1 MSAPVRFLNAL
12 AQSLSTMVLY
22 SPEHPAW
29 TRAVRVVREALAALV
44 AQESEPRFSF
54 VGDEVVF
61 GRTALHEMAGWNWT
75 AKLASVGVQRIE
87 FHGLPE
93 PEELEKFLADVLRRL
108 ARGTTP
114 SARAADASTAHIRYG
129 AIAVLDEDQ
138 GALEALIQQV
148 ARTPAESLPF
158 GMGEEVNTIE
168 WLQSEAAQRGKLE
181 LAEADTVVRSLTV
194 AMRGSSAMIIPLLR
208 LKASDPYNA
217 IHAINVSVLA
227 MAFAEYLGLGGKTV
241 HELGTAALLHD
252 LGMARVPKELLGKPE
267 TLTDRERE
275 IIERHTSDGARLI
288 AASDKR
294 MELASLVAFEHHL
307 RPNGSGYPKRI
318 YERPPHRASAFV
330 RICSVYNALRLP
342 RAHRTTMTADQSL
355 EFIDQRAG
363 LDFDTELAPAFTGMM
378 RRLEK
383 RVTVLDRDG
392 TVRSPA
398 LTPAPLP
405 VVNVDY

>member
-1 MSAPVRFLNAL
+1 MSAAVRFLNAL

-29 TRAVRVVREALAALV
+29 TKAVRIVREALAALV
-44 AQESEPRFSF
+44 AQDDAPRFSF
-54 VGDEVVF
+54 VGDEVVY
-61 GRTALHEMAGWNWT
+61 GRAALHEMAGWNWT
-75 AKLASVGVQRIE
+75 SKLASVGVQRIE

-93 PEELEKFLADVLRRL
+93 PEELEKFLAEVLRRL

-114 SARAADASTAHIRYG
+114 GGRAPDASTAHIRYG

-148 ARTPAESLPF
+148 ARTPSETLPF

-168 WLQSEAAQRGKLE
+168 WLQSEAAQRGRIE

-252 LGMARVPKELLGKPE
+252 LGMARVPRELLGKPE
-267 TLTDRERE
+267 SLTDRERGMVGQ
-275 IIERHTSDGARLI
+275 S
-288 AASDKR
+288 
-294 MELASLVAFEHHL
+294 V
-307 RPNGSGYPKRI
+307 NGG
-318 YERPPHRASAFV
+318 
-330 RICSVYNALRLP
+330 
-342 RAHRTTMTADQSL
+342 
-355 EFIDQRAG
+355 
-363 LDFDTELAPAFTGMM
+363 
-378 RRLEK
+378 
-383 RVTVLDRDG
+383 
-392 TVRSPA
+392 
-398 LTPAPLP
+398 
-405 VVNVDY
+405 

>member
-22 SPEHPAW
+22 SPGHPAW
-29 TRAVRVVREALAALV
+29 AKSVRIVREALSALI
-44 AQESEPRFSF
+44 AEDPSPRFSF

-75 AKLASVGVQRIE
+75 NKLASVGVQRIE

-93 PEELEKFLADVLRRL
+93 PEELERFLADVLRRL

-114 SARAADASTAHIRYG
+114 SSRTADASSAHIRYG

-148 ARTPAESLPF
+148 ARTPSETIPF

-168 WLQSEAAQRGKLE
+168 WLQAEAAQRGKIE

-194 AMRGSSAMIIPLLR
+194 AMRGASAMIIPLLR

-217 IHAINVSVLA
+217 IHAINVAVLA

-267 TLTDRERE
+267 SLTDRERE

-307 RPNGSGYPKRI
+307 KPNGSGYPKRI
-318 YERPPHRASAFV
+318 FNRPPHRASAFV

-342 RAHRTTMTADQSL
+342 RAHRTTMTADQAL

-363 LDFDTELAPAFTGMM
+363 LDFDTELSPAFTGMM

-405 VVNVDY
+405 AVNVDY